1 MSLYRRIYNLKY
13 SVPKKVSMVF
23 HNGSN
28 YDYHITIKELA
39 DEFKKEFICLGEK
52 TEKYV
57 TFSVPIEKEVT
68 RIDKNG
74 EAINILLITSY

>member
-1 MSLYRRIYNLKY
+1 
-13 SVPKKVSMVF
+13 MVF